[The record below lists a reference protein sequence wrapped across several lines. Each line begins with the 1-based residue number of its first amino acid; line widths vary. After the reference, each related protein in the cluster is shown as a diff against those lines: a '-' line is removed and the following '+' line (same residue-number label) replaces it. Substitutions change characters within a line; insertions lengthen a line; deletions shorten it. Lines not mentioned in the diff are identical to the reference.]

1 MWPGSYIPPVADL
14 IDKSGKIYA
23 LDINPTTIEMVK
35 KLVAKK
41 QLSNVEAILSDCD
54 TSLPNVS
61 VDVVLAYDVLHELK
75 NRDAVLEELNRI
87 LKPEGACL

>member
-1 MWPGSYIPPVADL
+1 M
-14 IDKSGKIYA
+14 
-23 LDINPTTIEMVK
+23 DINPTTIEMVK

-61 VDVVLAYDVLHELK
+61 VDVVLVYDVLHELK